1 MFVKNITQ
9 KTVTMSVTLIVV
21 IAILAVLALWVIRVQ
36 NSLVKQDE
44 YCNNALKQIS
54 VQQTSRY
61 DALEQGIQIA
71 REQNAIEGENYEKIV
86 GMRRPETSATPTV
99 EEINAAESALGGFA
113 SRLMAVAE
121 AYPQLKGADTYQK
134 AMNRYFEYEDA
145 VRVSRMTFNDTV
157 TKFNR
162 EVRAFPG
169 SVVASMLGFQKREYL
184 ADRPEKTDLPKDLFK
199 K

>member
-1 MFVKNITQ
+1 
-9 KTVTMSVTLIVV
+9 MSVTLIVV

-71 REQNAIEGENYEKIV
+71 REQNALEGENYEKIV

-121 AYPQLKGADTYQK
+121 AYPQLKGADIYQK